1 MAYMSSLA
9 EQSNDL
15 AQAGMPPAQAEAIAK
30 AIHDAVA
37 TAPPRLEVLEERV
50 KHTATSDELSTTTA
64 QMNKLHGEAMTRMNE
79 LHGEAMTRMNELHAA
94 TSAELS
100 ATNVQMNKL
109 HGEAMTRMNELHLT
123 AMERI
128 GNVESSLGD
137 RMAKI
142 EGRLDKIE
150 GDLAAIK
157 WIGGVLTAAV
167 ITGLVRLIFF
177 P

>member
-1 MAYMSSLA
+1 MAHMSSLA
-9 EQSNDL
+9 EQSHDL
-15 AQAGMPPAQAEAIAK
+15 TQAGMPQAQAEAIAK

-50 KHTATSDELSTTTA
+50 KHTATTAELSATTA

-79 LHGEAMTRMNELHAA
+79 LHGEAMTRMNELHQ
-94 TSAELS
+94 
-100 ATNVQMNKL
+100 V
-109 HGEAMTRMNELHLT
+109 AMTRMNELHQVAMERMNELHQV

-128 GNVESSLGD
+128 GKVESSLGD
-137 RMAKI
+137 RIGKV

-177 P
+177 A